1 MPEGILA
8 KKEENIDLFRVI
20 ETLKKGLKINDY
32 GAIITFTGIVR
43 NMAADK
49 TPVDRLEYEVY
60 EDAAKASLQG
70 MAKALVMIEGV
81 KDAAICHKYGTF
93 KPGEEVL
100 YVAIATDHSAIA
112 FDTLKLAVNRIKHEL
127 PIWKK
132 EHSSDGSYWVDVD

>member
-8 KKEENIDLFRVI
+8 KKEESIDLPRI
-20 ETLKKGLKINDY
+20 LQTLKQGLKSSDY
-32 GAIITFTGIVR
+32 GAIVTFTGIVR
-43 NMAADK
+43 NAAADK

-60 EDAAKASLQG
+60 EDAAKSSLQA
-70 MAKALVMIEGV
+70 MANALALIEGV
-81 KDAAICHKYGTF
+81 KDAVICHKYGTF
-93 KPGEEVL
+93 RPGEEVL

-132 EHSSDGSYWVDVD
+132 EHSTDGSYWVDVD